1 MLPYLSSVMPLVAY
15 AQSVREFIHKLLGR
29 FFPERW
35 LFRIFPDCG
44 VGFYEK
50 IEKAFLSLDEKV
62 ASENDYRAKVV
73 EVLCEEVTAICKLT
87 KSVCENRGYEEYAEE
102 YLSTDRFI
110 KLLLRSDRKK
120 LKRLN
125 AALSDEKKELWCLL
139 CEIGAILDDRE
150 ESEKSFTEK
159 SEIKKANA
167 EIIALQNKMKE
178 TIDTGF
184 SDVKSGIA
192 LLNKKID
199 KCSFRGKRRRQYTD
213 EKVAFCV
220 SCVET
225 AKDNMTLRC
234 SVNGKITL
242 RNVFTYFKRN
252 LEEYG
257 VKDYEEFAKII
268 HAYRARESRAR
279 IKKLSEKRMVHK
291 FGE

>member
-15 AQSVREFIHKLLGR
+15 AQSVREFIHKLLQRFLPAKCLGR
-29 FFPERW
+29 IIPGCDVKF
-35 LFRIFPDCG
+35 G
-44 VGFYEK
+44 KK
-50 IEKAFLSLDEKV
+50 IEDAFFSLDEKV

-125 AALSDEKKELWCLL
+125 AALSDEKKELWYLL
-139 CEIGAILDDRE
+139 CEIGAILDDRD

-178 TIDTGF
+178 SIDTGF

-199 KCSFRGKRRRQYTD
+199 KCSFRGKKRGQYTD

-242 RNVFTYFKRN
+242 KNVFTYYQRK
-252 LEEYG
+252 LEEYD
-257 VKDYEEFAKII
+257 VKSYEEFAKII
-268 HAYRARESRAR
+268 HAYRAKQSRAR
-279 IKKLSEKRMVHK
+279 IKQREGLSKWRR
-291 FGE
+291 